1 MSSSNEQSRG
11 ATPKSDAPKPP
22 PIITFGEILATLPDP
37 VHTLLGRR
45 FLCRGGS
52 VLLVG
57 PSGIGKS
64 SIVMQVGPSFSL
76 GREAFGI
83 KPARPLR
90 VLVIQAEDD
99 MGDLN
104 EMAVGITE
112 GLKLTNR
119 EIALCKER
127 CHFVFEN
134 SRTGMEFINS
144 TVAPLLE
151 QGQYDLVIINPLQA
165 YLGGDVKDVE
175 KTVLFLR
182 NGLNPL
188 LTKFGVGLILV
199 HHTPKIIFRGDTTE
213 WRASDWMYAG
223 AGAADITNWTR
234 GAVVIDATMNPK
246 VFKFIAAKRG
256 MRIGWNNDL
265 TGEHELVRYFA
276 HGDNG
281 NIFWR
286 DASED
291 EAQSAKDAPRGAKD
305 IFQLVPEEG
314 SISKDA
320 LISKAGGLNPPIGKH
335 KAGGFIEELIADKI
349 LFEWR
354 IRRPGKV
361 PAAHVARYAQPCD
374 QVPR

>member
-1 MSSSNEQSRG
+1 M
-11 ATPKSDAPKPP
+11 
-22 PIITFGEILATLPDP
+22 
-37 VHTLLGRR
+37 
-45 FLCRGGS
+45 
-52 VLLVG
+52 
-57 PSGIGKS
+57 
-64 SIVMQVGPSFSL
+64 SL

-99 MGDLN
+99 RGDLN
-104 EMAVGITE
+104 EMAVGVTE

-134 SRTGMEFINS
+134 SRTGMEFINY

-234 GAVVIDATMNPK
+234 AAVVIDPTMNPQSLQIHRRQARRTHRVGQRVYWRARAGPLLRPRRQWK
-246 VFKFIAAKRG
+246 HLLARRQRRRSAKRKRCAAWG
-256 MRIGWNNDL
+256 KRHLPVGSGRRLDL
-265 TGEHELVRYFA
+265 
-276 HGDNG
+276 
-281 NIFWR
+281 
-286 DASED
+286 
-291 EAQSAKDAPRGAKD
+291 
-305 IFQLVPEEG
+305 EG
-314 SISKDA
+314 RPN
-320 LISKAGGLNPPIGKH
+320 LEG
-335 KAGGFIEELIADKI
+335 
-349 LFEWR
+349 
-354 IRRPGKV
+354 RR
-361 PAAHVARYAQPCD
+361 AQPSH
-374 QVPR
+374 RET